1 MDLRVV
7 SKREVI
13 VISRE
18 LNLERRRDV
27 LLVLIVCDGDVI
39 TAVVVVV
46 VSGAVVISVGCGSG
60 IDGIGICGIVM
71 FVNVVLIV
79 FSVMRLKLIE
89 LNLSSIIFVVI
100 SIGSY

>member
-27 LLVLIVCDGDVI
+27 LLLLIVCDGDVI
-39 TAVVVVV
+39 TAVVVV
-46 VSGAVVISVGCGSG
+46 SGAVVVVSVGCGSG

-89 LNLSSIIFVVI
+89 LNLS
-100 SIGSY
+100 

>member
-1 MDLRVV
+1 MV

-27 LLVLIVCDGDVI
+27 LLLLILCDGDVI

-46 VSGAVVISVGCGSG
+46 VGGAVVVISVGCGSG

-89 LNLSSIIFVVI
+89 LNLS
-100 SIGSY
+100 